1 LAQEARNAWEGICGN
16 QALAHSADGRFFVEG
31 PSGRCCLV
39 RESATGRVVRELADS
54 RGAFFG
60 LFAPDASRV
69 LLWHTSATGMGF
81 AGVRLYDARTGRV
94 TGEIKPVD
102 YLGYPV
108 FSPDGRIV
116 AWGDRAHDVRLHDAV
131 SGRVVRT
138 LSSRRGLATEGSDA
152 SHLLFS

>member
-1 LAQEARNAWEGICGN
+1 
-16 QALAHSADGRFFVEG
+16 
-31 PSGRCCLV
+31 
-39 RESATGRVVRELADS
+39 
-54 RGAFFG
+54 
-60 LFAPDASRV
+60 
-69 LLWHTSATGMGF
+69 MGF

-138 LSSRRGLATEGSDA
+138 LSSRRGLATAGSDA
-152 SHLLFS
+152 SHLLFSPDGDLLISYLSSTFGDPANAPTRVFHVPTGREVSRFYLNPEKASRAGRLSAAACSPDGRLLAVAEEESGTIRL